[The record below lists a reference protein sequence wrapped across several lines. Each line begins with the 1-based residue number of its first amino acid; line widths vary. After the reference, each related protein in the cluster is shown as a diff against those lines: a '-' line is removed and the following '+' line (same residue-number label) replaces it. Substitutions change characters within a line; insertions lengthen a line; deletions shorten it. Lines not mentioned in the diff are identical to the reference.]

1 VTGWAII
8 AAAGLLA
15 AAGYRYSLWR
25 HPSTRCRWCGGT
37 GRHRGAVYGYA
48 AGPCQSKWCKG
59 GRVPRW
65 GVRMLDK
72 MGDR

>member
-1 VTGWAII
+1 
-8 AAAGLLA
+8 
-15 AAGYRYSLWR
+15 
-25 HPSTRCRWCGGT
+25 
-37 GRHRGAVYGYA
+37 VYGYA

-65 GVRMLDK
+65 GVRVLDK